1 MMFTSLMP
9 VGGDGREF
17 GSVHY
22 RGLIPMN
29 IHEFPAMNFARAKYS
44 SRALLANL

>member
-9 VGGDGREF
+9 VGGDVLEF

-29 IHEFPAMNFARAKYS
+29 IHEFPAMNFARAKRAR
-44 SRALLANL
+44 RALFADL

>member
-1 MMFTSLMP
+1 
-9 VGGDGREF
+9 VF

-29 IHEFPAMNFARAKYS
+29 VDEFPAMNRARWQAVL
-44 SRALLANL
+44 RTRLADL

>member
-9 VGGDGREF
+9 IGGDGREF

-29 IHEFPAMNFARAKYS
+29 VHEFTAMNRAHAQP
-44 SRALLANL
+44 ALLANL